1 VRDWR
6 AEKEEREIMAGVGGH
21 NAEGGGER
29 RDFFPANADNPDWV
43 VVGSGGEGAAGGP
56 NEDAQDIRSRLRG
69 IAIDVGCG
77 GGGGGGGGGPPH
89 SLPQF

>member
-1 VRDWR
+1 MRDWR

-69 IAIDVGCG
+69 IAIDVGWG
-77 GGGGGGGGGPPH
+77 WG
-89 SLPQF
+89 